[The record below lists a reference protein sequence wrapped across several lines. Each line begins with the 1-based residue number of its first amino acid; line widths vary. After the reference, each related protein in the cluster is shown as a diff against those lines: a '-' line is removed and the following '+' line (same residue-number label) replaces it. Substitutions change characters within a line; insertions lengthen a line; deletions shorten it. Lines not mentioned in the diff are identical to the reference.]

1 MPRDL
6 AFSLRDMAVIKYIIL
21 LLVFATVQELVAMAE
36 TNQDIH
42 VYQMSHGRHVHY
54 G

>member
-6 AFSLRDMAVIKYIIL
+6 AFSLRDMAAIKYT

-36 TNQDIH
+36 TNQDIYH
-42 VYQMSHGRHVHY
+42 DQMSHGRHVHY